1 MTAAELQLEH
11 SVELEIMMNGKK
23 TTLLSAVEQIVGTTV
38 LLTPIQIGGKVVG
51 FPPTCMVNLL
61 YVGENQVFSW
71 KNVKIKAVRY
81 EKKIYHSAE
90 LIGDAEVLNR
100 RGSYRVYIGEQMTL
114 TAFSAQGPKN
124 YPVHLKD
131 ISESGMAY
139 FSKEEFDVGRT
150 VRLHLAIKKGVEL
163 QLSAQIIRIQEFE
176 NRQDRLYGCKFIEK
190 NNRLVGYLMHLQ
202 QERQKQK
209 MGIK

>member
-1 MTAAELQLEH
+1 LEH
-11 SVELEIMMNGKK
+11 SVELEILMNGKK
-23 TTLLSAVEQIVGTTV
+23 STLLSEIEQVIGTTV
-38 LLTPIQIGGKVVG
+38 LLTPIQINGKVVG
-51 FPPTCMVNLL
+51 FPPNCMVNLL
-61 YVGENQVFSW
+61 YVGEKQVFCW
-71 KNVKIKAVRY
+71 KNIKLKAVRY

-124 YPVHLKD
+124 YLVHLKD
-131 ISESGMAY
+131 LSETGMAY

-150 VRLHLAIKKGVEL
+150 VRLRLAIKKGTEL

-176 NRQDRLYGCKFIEK
+176 NRPDRLYGCKFIEK

-202 QERQKQK
+202 QERQKSK
-209 MGIK
+209 LGIN

>member
-1 MTAAELQLEH
+1 MNAAELQLEH
-11 SVELEIMMNGKK
+11 SVELEILMNGKK
-23 TTLLSAVEQIVGTTV
+23 STLLSEIEQVIGTTV
-38 LLTPIQIGGKVVG
+38 LLTPIQINGKVVG
-51 FPPTCMVNLL
+51 FPPNCMVNLL
-61 YVGENQVFSW
+61 YVGEKQVFCW
-71 KNVKIKAVRY
+71 KNIKLKAVRY

-124 YPVHLKD
+124 YLVHLKD
-131 ISESGMAY
+131 LSETGMAY

-150 VRLHLAIKKGVEL
+150 VRLRLAIKKGTEL

-176 NRQDRLYGCKFIEK
+176 NRPDRLYGCKFIEK

-202 QERQKQK
+202 QERQKSK
-209 MGIK
+209 LGIN

>member
-23 TTLLSAVEQIVGTTV
+23 TTLLSAIEQIVGQNV
-38 LLTPIQIGGKVVG
+38 LLTPIQINGKVVG
-51 FPPTCMVNLL
+51 FPPNCMVNLL
-61 YVGENQVFSW
+61 YIGENQVFCW
-71 KNVKIKAVRY
+71 RNVKIKAVRY
-81 EKKIYHSAE
+81 DKKIYHSAE
-90 LIGDAEVLNR
+90 LVADAEILNR
-100 RGSYRVYIGEQMTL
+100 RGAYRVYIGEQMTL

-131 ISESGMAY
+131 ISETGMAY

-150 VRLHLAIKKGVEL
+150 VRLHLSIKKGVEL
-163 QLSAQIIRIQEFE
+163 QLSAQIIRIQDFE
-176 NRQDRLYGCKFIEK
+176 KRQDKLYGCKFIEK